1 MSAQQEKKPLK
12 NILLIAVTRMGDMLQ
27 ASPTIAGLKLENPG
41 ARITVAID
49 KTFASICEGIPGIDD
64 VFVLDLSYVVRCLAE
79 EGEGVVEGFRYLTE
93 VVDKLRAANYDYC
106 LNMSSS
112 PYTAL
117 LMKMVDAPNSR
128 GWNSDE
134 EGYRIIS
141 NPWAMLF
148 AAFVYHS
155 NRDYNGLNL
164 VDIFRCAAGVTEHPL
179 TLRYEPNASD
189 ERFAEEFL
197 AANVPPVEGPLLF
210 LQAGASQAKRQWAP
224 KKFAALAKQ
233 LIEQLHAKVVLIGAK
248 SEQPI
253 IDEILKHYTH
263 PRFVSAL
270 GKTNFGELAALLR
283 RGDLLITGDTG
294 PMHLSVSVGTPV
306 VSLFL
311 ASALCYETGPYSVG
325 NFVMQPQ
332 ISCNPCNPN
341 YPCANTECH
350 DQITPEMVVQLTQ
363 LRLSTPLGQEAA
375 IELPKN
381 LREQSDVAIY
391 ITEFDRDGFLL
402 FKRLAGGLPR
412 RGEPIGFYETMRNA
426 YMALWKEEFEG
437 IVYQEVPP
445 RLDAPPVA
453 PHPSL
458 AALHEAVALSTEGLR
473 TLDTLLHVVRSN
485 THAPERLKEINE
497 SLQRIDQ
504 QIEEVGLATPPL
516 GALVRIFMMEKDNM
530 RGADIFELSAHAK
543 KLYENLDRRSR
554 RFGQLFAHFDRST
567 GPKGLPVI
575 Q

>member
-1 MSAQQEKKPLK
+1 MSEPQGKNKLK
-12 NILLIAVTRMGDMLQ
+12 NILMIAVTRMGDMLQ
-27 ASPTIAGLKLENPG
+27 ASPTIAGLKLENPD

-49 KTFASICEGIPGIDD
+49 KTFASICDGIPGIDE
-64 VFVLDLSYVVRCLAE
+64 VFVLDLSYLVRCLAE
-79 EGEGVVEGFRYLTE
+79 EGEGVVEGFRYLTD

-128 GWNSDE
+128 GWNADE

-179 TLRYEPNASD
+179 SLNYKPNAAD
-189 ERFAEEFL
+189 ERFADEFI

-210 LQAGASQAKRQWAP
+210 LQAGASQQKRQWAP

-233 LIEQLHAKVVLIGAK
+233 LIEQLNAKVVLIGAK

-253 IDEILKHYTH
+253 IDDILKNYTH

-270 GKTNFGELAALLR
+270 GKTNFGELAALLS

-311 ASALCYETGPYSVG
+311 ASALCYETGPYSIG
-325 NFVMQPQ
+325 NLVMQPQ

-350 DQITPEMVVQLTQ
+350 DQITPEMVVQLTE
-363 LRLSTPLGQEAA
+363 LRLATPLGEESK
-375 IELPKN
+375 IELPAN
-381 LREQSDVAIY
+381 LREQQDVAIY
-391 ITEFDRDGFLL
+391 LTDFDKDGFLL

-412 RGEPIGFYETMRNA
+412 RGEPISFYETMRNT

-437 IVYQEVPP
+437 IVYEELPP
-445 RLDAPPVA
+445 DPNTPALT
-453 PHPSL
+453 PHPTLESL
-458 AALHEAVALSTEGLR
+458 REAVALSNQGLR
-473 TLDTLLHVVRSN
+473 TVESLLSVVRSN
-485 THAPERLKEINE
+485 TPAPERLKEINE

-504 QIEEVGLATPPL
+504 QIEEVGLSTPPL

-530 RGADIFELSAHAK
+530 RGDIFELSAHAEN
-543 KLYENLDRRSR
+543 LYRNLDRRSR
-554 RFGQLFAHFDRST
+554 RFGQLFAHFDRTS
-567 GPKGLPVI
+567 GAKGLPI
-575 Q
+575 LR